1 MKVLVTGA
9 GGQLGQELAR
19 TAPRDC
25 ELTLLRSAD
34 CDVGDAAAVEAVV
47 RRARPDVVINAAAY
61 TAVDKAESDAA
72 NASRVNAD
80 GPRHLAAAC
89 GDDARLLH
97 VSTDFVFDGSQGT
110 PWQPL
115 DGPNPQSVY
124 ASTKLAGET
133 PVLAMG
139 PQGVVLRTS
148 WVYSRFGNNFVKTML
163 KLMGSRPELRV
174 VADQVG
180 APTWAHGLAHALWRF
195 ASKPELSGLHHW
207 RDAGAA
213 SWYDFAAAIAEDATA
228 AGLLT
233 SPVAV
238 VPIQTKDYPTP
249 ARRPSYSLLDCTQTW
264 NALGLRPPHW
274 RVQLRQ
280 MLAEL
285 KEGNG

>member
-9 GGQLGQELAR
+9 GGQLGRELAR
-19 TAPRDC
+19 TAPPDC
-25 ELTLLRSAD
+25 TLTLLRSAD
-34 CDVGDAAAVEAVV
+34 CDVGDAAAVEATV
-47 RRARPDVVINAAAY
+47 RRVRPDVLINAAAY

-72 NASRVNAD
+72 AATRVNAD
-80 GPRHLAAAC
+80 GPRHLAAAA
-89 GDDARLLH
+89 GDARLLH

-110 PWQPL
+110 PWKPL

-133 PVLAMG
+133 PVLAMAA
-139 PQGVVLRTS
+139 QGVVLRTS

-180 APTWAHGLAHALWRF
+180 APTWANGLARALWQF
-195 ASKPELSGLHHW
+195 AANPQLHGLHHW

-213 SWYDFAAAIAEDATA
+213 SWYDFAAAIAEDGA
-228 AGLLT
+228 ALGLLT
-233 SPVAV
+233 TPVSV
-238 VPIQTKDYPTP
+238 VPIQTQDYPTP

-264 NALGLRPPHW
+264 NELGLRPPHW

-285 KEGNG
+285 KEDNG